1 MGFNRKVEFINVL
14 GVDLSLGLVIPESLV
29 SVIEL
34 ANDLSSTLMIA
45 ASSSLKCFR
54 WYNVNNAPSVGLL
67 PEQSAA
73 GGGRSL
79 LKELIIP
86 FLMLS
91 DADFIKGL
99 PGCLAF
105 QKLSMLALL
114 LLNLLILKL
123 PFKLEV

>member
-1 MGFNRKVEFINVL
+1 MGFNRKVELINVL
-14 GVDLSLGLVIPESLV
+14 GVDLSLGLIIPESLV

-86 FLMLS
+86 FL
-91 DADFIKGL
+91 I
-99 PGCLAF
+99 
-105 QKLSMLALL
+105 
-114 LLNLLILKL
+114 
-123 PFKLEV
+123 

>member
-1 MGFNRKVEFINVL
+1 M
-14 GVDLSLGLVIPESLV
+14 
-29 SVIEL
+29 IEL

-45 ASSSLKCFR
+45 ASSSLQYFR
-54 WYNVNNAPSVGLL
+54 RYNLNNAPSVGLL
-67 PEQSAA
+67 PEQSAT

-105 QKLSMLALL
+105 LKLCMPAML